1 MTAIEIPGYLI
12 RREIGSGGMA
22 SVYLALQTSLERD
35 VALKVMAPALAA
47 DPAFSKRFLQE
58 ARMLASL
65 AHPNIVQVY
74 DVGVTQNQLN
84 YFSMQHL
91 PGGDF
96 ALRVRGGISEKE
108 LVRILEGVANALG
121 YAHQRGYVHRDVAPG
136 NILFDLN
143 DTPVLTDFGIAR
155 AVSQAARIT
164 SAGISVGT
172 SHYMSPEQARGGDVD
187 ARSDLYGLGVLTWFG
202 LTGRPPYE
210 GADGFAVS
218 YAHVFEPIPRLPA
231 AQAHWQPLIDKALA
245 KDPAERYQTADEFVQ
260 ALAAIQP
267 RAPTNDAEAPTR
279 VIRRDALAAATAAR
293 PAEAATQIGVLPTIE
308 ESRLAAGAGAG
319 GMAAPAAGRRW
330 LPWTIAGV
338 GVLLVGLV
346 LYAVVSLRSGERPA
360 VAATTARDATVVAPP
375 PAREP
380 PAQPSVPVAES
391 GGRDSVASEASTG
404 QGEAEDAAEVLESGL
419 GTDEAEPFDLS
430 KVPTVVDP
438 VVELVRSGRA
448 DLAAQRLTSP
458 QRNNAFERFSVAL
471 RIDAKSKP
479 ARQGIVDVAQAY
491 LGLAEKAWKDGNVP
505 EFGGYVDKAIE
516 VAGSIPEGAET
527 VAAARD
533 RRRREVEK
541 LDAEAQAAVAKW
553 DKAAARGAY
562 ERLLAIDAG
571 NARAREALKG
581 VDRIG
586 MPGFVFRDSMGS
598 SRGPE
603 LIVVG
608 SGWAVA
614 RRETT
619 KAEFAQFWRSG
630 GERQFASKLPSCRD
644 RESVFR
650 SSRKRTWQAPDIVQ
664 DDTHPVVCVSFQ
676 QAQAY
681 VDWLSRETGQ
691 RYRLPKPSEWEQLAR
706 QVPSASC
713 TTANLADAAFNRAYD
728 TRTGADCDDGHAS
741 TAPVG
746 RFGAVAGVF
755 DIDGNVREWVGSCG
769 ASGALVAGCREHGVR
784 GRSWLSVADK
794 ENVAKADS
802 YAEDVALNSLG
813 FRVVRELAQ

>member
-74 DVGVTQNQLN
+74 DVGVTQSQLN

-96 ALRVRGGISEKE
+96 AQRIKGGIGEKE

-136 NILFDLN
+136 NILFDVN

-231 AQAHWQPLIDKALA
+231 TQAHWQTLIDKALA

-260 ALAAIQP
+260 ALGTVELRAAP
-267 RAPTNDAEAPTR
+267 NDAEAPTR
-279 VIRRDALAAATAAR
+279 VIKRDAVLAAAAAR
-293 PAEAATQIGVLPTIE
+293 PAEAATQIGVLPTME
-308 ESRLAAGAGAG
+308 ESRRVAGSNGRKPVSSSAAK
-319 GMAAPAAGRRW
+319 RW

-338 GVLLVGLV
+338 GVLLVSLV
-346 LYAVVSLRSGERPA
+346 LYAIFALRASERPPV
-360 VAATTARDATVVAPP
+360 VAKAPPSPVVTSPSVRETVVPPSPPMVADNRQDPAPD
-375 PAREP
+375 
-380 PAQPSVPVAES
+380 ES
-391 GGRDSVASEASTG
+391 STG
-404 QGEAEDAAEVLESGL
+404 FDEADKVRRALEAG
-419 GTDEAEPFDLS
+419 GDVDEAEAFDLS

-438 VVELVRSGRA
+438 VAELVRLARA

-458 QRNNAFERFSVAL
+458 LRNNAFERFSVAL

-491 LGLAEKAWKDGNVP
+491 IGLAEKSWKDGNAS
-505 EFGGYVDKAIE
+505 EFGSYLDKAVE
-516 VAGSIPEGAET
+516 VAGSIPEGAEA

-533 RRRREVEK
+533 RRRSEVDK
-541 LDAEAQAAVAKW
+541 LDAAAQAAVAKW
-553 DKAAARGAY
+553 DKAAARAAY
-562 ERLLAIDAG
+562 EKLLAIDGG

-586 MPGFVFRDSMGS
+586 APGYVFSDTLGNA
-598 SRGPE
+598 RGPE
-603 LIVVG
+603 LVVVG

-619 KAEFAQFWRSG
+619 KAEFTRFWRSG
-630 GERQFASKLPSCRD
+630 GDRLFASKMPSCRD

-664 DDTHPVVCVSFQ
+664 DDSHPVVCVSFQ

-681 VDWLSRETGQ
+681 ADWLSRETGQ
-691 RYRLPKPSEWEQLAR
+691 RYRLPKPGEWEQLAR
-706 QVPSASC
+706 QAPAANC
-713 TTANLADAAFNRAYD
+713 TTANLADTAFNRAYD
-728 TRTGADCDDGHAS
+728 ARTGAACDDGHAT

-769 ASGALVAGCREHGVR
+769 VSAALTAGCREHGVR
-784 GRSWLSVADK
+784 GRGWLSPADK

-802 YAEDVALNSLG
+802 YAEDVATNSLG